1 MLNRRIKKLS
11 KSMAAKITGR
21 QHLICSECNNEEVE
35 VPADVSKVT
44 CAYCVQKMIAPPE
57 EVREKSD
64 KPRGWHF
71 KMYFEHN
78 GVVYSKG
85 KEVTDVTEI
94 TRLKKLKSGDKSL
107 SGGKKPKQKVVKKP
121 VIAKRGRKNARSSK

>member
-1 MLNRRIKKLS
+1 MVT
-11 KSMAAKITGR
+11 KITGR
-21 QHLICSECNNEEVE
+21 QYLICAQCGDEEVE

-44 CAYCVQKMIAPPE
+44 CAYCVQKMVAPPE

-71 KMYFEHN
+71 KAYFEHN

-85 KEVTDVTEI
+85 QEVTDPDEI
-94 TRLKKLKSGDKSL
+94 VRLKKGLKKTKQVTA
-107 SGGKKPKQKVVKKP
+107 GKKSTSTV
-121 VIAKRGRKNARSSK
+121 KRGRKNARSSK

>member
-11 KSMAAKITGR
+11 KSMVTKITGR
-21 QHLICSECNNEEVE
+21 QYLTCSQCGNEEVE

-44 CAYCVQKMIAPPE
+44 CAYCVQKMVAPPE

-71 KMYFEHN
+71 KVYFEHN

-85 KEVTDVTEI
+85 QEVTDPEEI
-94 TRLKKLKSGDKSL
+94 ARLKKGLKKS
-107 SGGKKPKQKVVKKP
+107 KQFAKATPTKTKPTV
-121 VIAKRGRKNARSSK
+121 KRGRKNARSSK

>member
-11 KSMAAKITGR
+11 KSMVTKITGR
-21 QHLICSECNNEEVE
+21 QYLTCSQCNIEEVE

-44 CAYCVQKMIAPPE
+44 CAHCVQKMIAPPE

-71 KMYFEHN
+71 KVYFEHN

-85 KEVTDVTEI
+85 QEI
-94 TRLKKLKSGDKSL
+94 TDPEEIARLKKELKKFKQL
-107 SGGKKPKQKVVKKP
+107 AKATAAKPKATV
-121 VIAKRGRKNARSSK
+121 KRGRKNARSSK